1 MTTASPAAP
10 APVTEPAHGG
20 RRRVLHVVVH
30 ADVELADETG
40 LTIPALCG
48 VWIAPHARY
57 RARGLDGARPGGTR
71 VCAACMARVGSI
83 PD

>member
-1 MTTASPAAP
+1 MTAP
-10 APVTEPAHGG
+10 ATATRPATTDRG
-20 RRRVLHVVVH
+20 RRKVLHVVVH

-40 LTIPALCG
+40 LSVPTLCG
-48 VWIAPHARY
+48 AWINPDARY

-71 VCAACMARVGSI
+71 VCAPCMALVGTI